1 MKDPLKKYID
11 DHRKDFDNLEVPEDA
26 FGKIMAQLNENKT
39 SETKTRTLFSH
50 RIWAVAASVVL
61 LLSLGIY
68 RFWPEKHTS
77 KPMVA
82 IEESP
87 KTSSS
92 NSVETNSINRDSEYI
107 ASPKTKL
114 KSELKI
120 AEHSVPNH
128 SDKNRISHINSV
140 QSEQKTESN
149 DSDKEVL
156 HALEL
161 MNNQQSASSRLRGIE
176 LAKNISDSDQ
186 SITKLLTNIAVHD
199 ENTNVRLAAV
209 DALSQELNHSE
220 MMAKM
225 QQIFLQQNDPMVQR
239 ELMAIFAQT
248 ENSQLNPETNAKLQ
262 SIAKD
267 PTSERFVKDE
277 AYAILMK

>member
-11 DHRKDFDNLEVPEDA
+11 DHRKDFDNLEVPEDV
-26 FGKIMAQLNENKT
+26 FEKLMAQLNENKI

-68 RFWPEKHTS
+68 RFWPERHTS

-107 ASPKTKL
+107 ASPENQS
-114 KSELKI
+114 KSQLKI
-120 AEHSVPNH
+120 AEHSVPDH

-176 LAKNISDSDQ
+176 LAKNISDSD
-186 SITKLLTNIAVHD
+186 H
-199 ENTNVRLAAV
+199 
-209 DALSQELNHSE
+209 ELIHAE